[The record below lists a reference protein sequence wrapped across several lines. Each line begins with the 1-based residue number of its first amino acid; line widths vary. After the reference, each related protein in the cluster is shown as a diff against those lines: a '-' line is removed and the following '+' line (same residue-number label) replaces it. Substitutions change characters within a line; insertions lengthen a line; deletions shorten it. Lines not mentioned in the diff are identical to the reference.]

1 MTLTKRTLLVALL
14 AALPGAAMAQAWPA
28 KSIRLIVPLA
38 PGATADIVARIFAEE
53 LAKSLGQT
61 VVVDNKTGAGG
72 TIATAEAAR
81 APADGYTLA
90 LVSQGTLVFNIGLY
104 KAPGYDPLKDLTAV
118 AISGGVSN
126 VLIVHPDNPAKTVAD
141 VLAQARTKPGE
152 LTYASGGVGTSHHMS
167 GVLLELRTGVKLQHV
182 PYRATPAAIQAVANG
197 EVAIG
202 LFNTPT
208 VIGLIKGGKLKAIA
222 VTSERRSDLLLE
234 VPTMIESGV
243 KDYVV
248 NTWMGFA
255 VPAGVP
261 GPVLARLNSEINR
274 IGQLPQVREKDA
286 GPGHRSAAARA
297 AGGRTKA
304 GSRRSRAVAA
314 HHQGFRRLSR
324 VKPGFLAKRRLGAYL
339 PASPNHRRERPKRKQ
354 SWATE
359 SLSSA
364 RPAMSVAKCCRSW
377 PREISRPMTLLR
389 WRPPVRSASRRRS
402 ATNRC

>member
-1 MTLTKRTLLVALL
+1 MLTKRAFLAATLVALSTR
-14 AALPGAAMAQAWPA
+14 ARAQAWPT
-28 KSIRLIVPLA
+28 KPIRLIVPLA

-53 LAKSLGQT
+53 LGKSLGQT

-81 APADGYTLA
+81 APADGYTVA
-90 LVSQGTLVFNIGLY
+90 LVSQGTMVFNIGLY
-104 KAPGYDPLKDLTAV
+104 KSPGYDPLKDLQAV
-118 AISGGVSN
+118 AVSGGVSN
-126 VLIVHPDNPAKTVAD
+126 VLIVHPDNPAKSVAD
-141 VLAQARTKPGE
+141 VLAQARAKPGE

-222 VTSERRSDLLLE
+222 VTSEKRSDLLPD

-255 VPAGVP
+255 APAGVP
-261 GPVLARLNSEINR
+261 EPVLTRLNAEINR
-274 IGQLPQVREKDA
+274 IGQLPAIREKMLAQGIEVLPPESPADAQKQVRDDLALWLPIIKA
-286 GPGHRSAAARA
+286 SGASAD
-297 AGGRTKA
+297 
-304 GSRRSRAVAA
+304 
-314 HHQGFRRLSR
+314 Q
-324 VKPGFLAKRRLGAYL
+324 
-339 PASPNHRRERPKRKQ
+339 
-354 SWATE
+354 
-359 SLSSA
+359 
-364 RPAMSVAKCCRSW
+364 
-377 PREISRPMTLLR
+377 
-389 WRPPVRSASRRRS
+389 
-402 ATNRC
+402 

>member
-1 MTLTKRTLLVALL
+1 MVLTKRALL
-14 AALPGAAMAQAWPA
+14 TAALAAAAGVARAQTYPA
-28 KSIRLIVPLA
+28 KPIRLIVPLA

-104 KAPGYDPLKDLTAV
+104 KAPGYDSLKDLAPVAV
-118 AISGGVSN
+118 SGGVSN

-141 VLAQARTKPGE
+141 VLAQARAKPGE
-152 LTYASGGVGTSHHMS
+152 MTYSSGGVGTSHHMS
-167 GVLLELRTGVKLQHV
+167 GVLLEMRTGVNLQHV
-182 PYRATPAAIQAVANG
+182 PYRATPAGIQAVANG

-202 LFNTPT
+202 LFNTAT

-222 VTSERRSDLLLE
+222 VTSEKRSDLLPD

-261 GPVLARLNSEINR
+261 EPVVGKLNSEINR
-274 IGQLPQVREKDA
+274 IGQLPVVREKMLAQGIEMLPPESPAEAQKLVRDDLA
-286 GPGHRSAAARA
+286 LWLPIIKASGASAD
-297 AGGRTKA
+297 
-304 GSRRSRAVAA
+304 
-314 HHQGFRRLSR
+314 Q
-324 VKPGFLAKRRLGAYL
+324 
-339 PASPNHRRERPKRKQ
+339 
-354 SWATE
+354 
-359 SLSSA
+359 
-364 RPAMSVAKCCRSW
+364 
-377 PREISRPMTLLR
+377 
-389 WRPPVRSASRRRS
+389 
-402 ATNRC
+402 

>member
-1 MTLTKRTLLVALL
+1 MLTKRAFLAATLVALS
-14 AALPGAAMAQAWPA
+14 AGARAQAWPT
-28 KSIRLIVPLA
+28 KPIRLIVPLA

-53 LAKSLGQT
+53 LGKSLGQT

-81 APADGYTLA
+81 APADGYTVA
-90 LVSQGTLVFNIGLY
+90 LVSQGTMVFNIGLY
-104 KAPGYDPLKDLTAV
+104 KSPGYDPLKDLQAV
-118 AISGGVSN
+118 AVSGGVSN
-126 VLIVHPDNPAKTVAD
+126 VLIVHPDNPAKSVAD
-141 VLAQARTKPGE
+141 VLAQARAKPGE

-222 VTSERRSDLLLE
+222 VTSEKRSDLLPD

-255 VPAGVP
+255 APAGVP
-261 GPVLARLNSEINR
+261 EPVLTRLNAEINR
-274 IGQLPQVREKDA
+274 IGQLPGIREKMLAQGIEVLPPESPADAQKQVRDDLALWLPIIKA
-286 GPGHRSAAARA
+286 SGASAD
-297 AGGRTKA
+297 
-304 GSRRSRAVAA
+304 
-314 HHQGFRRLSR
+314 Q
-324 VKPGFLAKRRLGAYL
+324 
-339 PASPNHRRERPKRKQ
+339 
-354 SWATE
+354 
-359 SLSSA
+359 
-364 RPAMSVAKCCRSW
+364 
-377 PREISRPMTLLR
+377 
-389 WRPPVRSASRRRS
+389 
-402 ATNRC
+402 